1 MAKTKKK
8 TNKKTAKKKPAAK
21 KAKTKRTSQK
31 PAAKRAPKKAKP
43 ARKSSSRSG
52 GSIIVTPEL
61 DARLRL
67 LATNLGKTMDEVL
80 VQALQ
85 EFVETW
91 EDHLQT
97 VAALKDTEDRI
108 QLSVPKE

>member
-8 TNKKTAKKKPAAK
+8 ASKKIAKKKPVAK
-21 KAKTKRTSQK
+21 KAVKKAVKKRSA
-31 PAAKRAPKKAKP
+31 PKRAKSKPSRKASP
-43 ARKSSSRSG
+43 RSS
-52 GSIIVTPEL
+52 GSIVVTPEL
-61 DARLRL
+61 DARLRM
-67 LATNLGKTMDEVL
+67 LATNLGKTMDEIL

-97 VAALKDTEDRI
+97 VAALKETEDRV

>member
-1 MAKTKKK
+1 MAKSKKK
-8 TNKKTAKKKPAAK
+8 ANKKAAKKKPAAK
-21 KAKTKRTSQK
+21 KAKTKR
-31 PAAKRAPKKAKP
+31 AAPKKAKSKAP
-43 ARKSSSRSG
+43 RSG
-52 GSIIVTPEL
+52 GSIVVTPEL
-61 DARLRL
+61 DARLRM
-67 LATNLGKTMDEVL
+67 LATNLGKSMDEIL

-97 VAALKDTEDRI
+97 VAALKETEDRV

>member
-1 MAKTKKK
+1 MRRR
-8 TNKKTAKKKPAAK
+8 KPNPRANPHRAA
-21 KAKTKRTSQK
+21 
-31 PAAKRAPKKAKP
+31 
-43 ARKSSSRSG
+43 G

-80 VQALQ
+80 VQALE
-85 EFVETW
+85 EFAETW

-97 VAALKDTEDRI
+97 VAALKETEDRV

>member
-1 MAKTKKK
+1 MAKSKKK
-8 TNKKTAKKKPAAK
+8 TNKKAAKKPAAK
-21 KAKTKRTSQK
+21 KAKTKRAVAK
-31 PAAKRAPKKAKP
+31 PAPKKAKKP
-43 ARKSSSRSG
+43 ARKASARSG
-52 GSIIVTPEL
+52 GSIVVTPEL
-61 DARLRL
+61 DARLRM
-67 LATNLGKTMDEVL
+67 LATNLGKSMDEIL

-97 VAALKDTEDRI
+97 VAALKDSEDRV

>member
-1 MAKTKKK
+1 MAKSKKK
-8 TNKKTAKKKPAAK
+8 TSKKAVKKKPAAK
-21 KAKTKRTSQK
+21 KAKTQRAARK
-31 PAAKRAPKKAKP
+31 PAPKKAKP

-61 DARLRL
+61 DARLRM

-80 VQALQ
+80 VQALE
-85 EFVETW
+85 EFAETW

-97 VAALKDTEDRI
+97 VAALKDTEDRV